1 MIRGRLATYLGRLS
15 AIDLRTLALFRMW
28 LAGVVIA
35 DLVIRA
41 PDLHAFYAEDGILS
55 RADRLRHYGGMY
67 PYSVFDLAG
76 GVTGVAVIFGIIALA
91 ALAMFVGYRTRLMT
105 IICIIGVHGHTARN
119 PLVYNG
125 GDQLLLVL
133 LVWSVF
139 LPLAARWSV
148 DAVRDPQVPEAREVS
163 SVASFALLFQAAC
176 VFVLSGITKLGD
188 ATWRAG
194 EGVYY
199 ALTAEFYT
207 TDLAHFLRQADG
219 LLEPLSY
226 GVLAF
231 EAVGAVLVLVP
242 WRQPWLRAAYGA
254 GIMFMNLSFWLCLNV
269 GIFSWAAMAA
279 GLVFMPGEVWDAI
292 DRRLGLSRRMAGAR
306 ARLTGAARRMPRGER
321 VRLELGR
328 WHRPVLGVLLLVML
342 YGNAH
347 PSIRNQFPDRL
358 AHLARQPGL
367 YQRSWPMFAP
377 IARDHGWFVIPGRL
391 ADRTQVDL
399 WEPGGP
405 VSYTRPAL
413 ISDDFPSYRW
423 RKLMFILKDKGP
435 QFRPVVA
442 RYLCRTWNR
451 TQPPDRRL
459 VQLELVYMREESL
472 ADWEIDGPKRVS
484 LLYHRCTDPEGRAI
498 PMKVREVEGD

>member
-1 MIRGRLATYLGRLS
+1 MSRGRLATYVARLS

-28 LAGVVIA
+28 LAVVVIA
-35 DLVIRA
+35 DLIIRS

-55 RADRLRHYGGMY
+55 RADRLRFYGQMF

-91 ALAMFVGYRTRLMT
+91 ALAMLVGYRTRLAT
-105 IICIIGVHGHTARN
+105 VICLIGVHGHTGRN

-133 LVWSVF
+133 LVWSLF

-148 DAVRDPQVPEAREVS
+148 DAVRDDRAPGTRSIAT
-163 SVASFALLFQAAC
+163 VASFAILFQAAC

-207 TDLAHFLRQADG
+207 TELAHLIRQADA
-219 LLEPLSY
+219 LLQPLSY

-231 EAVGAVLVLVP
+231 EVAGAALVLVP

-279 GLVFMPGEVWDAI
+279 GLLFIPGEVWDAI
-292 DRRLGLSRRMAGAR
+292 DRRLRLAQRLAGLRAR
-306 ARLTGAARRMPRGER
+306 ATAAARRMPRGER
-321 VRLELGR
+321 IRLELGR
-328 WHRPVLGVLLLVML
+328 WHRPVIGVLLLVML
-342 YGNAH
+342 YGNAY
-347 PSIRNQFPDRL
+347 PSIRKVFPDWL

-391 ADRTQVDL
+391 VDRTQVDL

-423 RKLMFILKDKGP
+423 RKLLFILKKKGP
-435 QFRPVVA
+435 QFRPIFA

-451 TQPPDRRL
+451 MHPPDKQL
-459 VQLELVYMREESL
+459 VHLELVYMREESL
-472 ADWEIDGPKRVS
+472 PDWAVDGPNRVS
-484 LLYHRCTDPEGRAI
+484 LLFHRCEDSDGRAI
-498 PMKVREVEGD
+498 PMKVMDVEGD

>member
-1 MIRGRLATYLGRLS
+1 MTRDRVAAYLRRLS

-28 LAGVVIA
+28 LAGVILA
-35 DLVIRA
+35 DLIIRA

-55 RADRLRHYGGMY
+55 RADRLRHYGQMY
-67 PYSVFDLAG
+67 PYSIFDLAG
-76 GVTGVAVIFGIIALA
+76 GTTGVAVIFALIALS
-91 ALAMFVGYRTRLMT
+91 ALAMAVGYRTRLAT
-105 IICIIGVHGHTARN
+105 VICLIGVHGHTARN

-133 LVWSVF
+133 LMWSVF

-148 DAVRDPQVPEAREVS
+148 DATRDPRTPPPAQVAGF
-163 SVASFALLFQAAC
+163 ASFAILLQAAG

-207 TDLAHFLRQADG
+207 TELAHWLRQADWM
-219 LLEPLSY
+219 LEPLTY

-231 EAVGAVLVLVP
+231 EAAGALLVLVP

-254 GIMFMNLSFWLCLNV
+254 GIIAMNLSFWLCLNV
-269 GIFSWAAMAA
+269 GIFSFAAMAA
-279 GLVFMPGEVWDAI
+279 GLLFIPGEVWDAI
-292 DRRLGLSRRMAGAR
+292 DHRLALGRRSAGLRD
-306 ARLTGAARRMPRGER
+306 RLAAAARRLPRGER
-321 VRLELGR
+321 LRLELGR
-328 WHRPVLGVLLLVML
+328 WHLPVLAVLLLIMM
-342 YGNAH
+342 YGNAY
-347 PSIRNQFPDRL
+347 PSIRKQFPDWL

-377 IARDHGWFVIPGRL
+377 ISRDHGWFVIPGRL
-391 ADRTQVDL
+391 ADGTQVDL

-405 VSYTRPAL
+405 PVYTRPAL

-423 RKLMFILKDKGP
+423 RKLMYILKKKGP
-435 QFRPVVA
+435 QFRPVLA
-442 RYLCRTWNR
+442 RYLCRSWNR
-451 TQPPDRRL
+451 EHPPEQAL
-459 VQLELVYMREESL
+459 ESLELVYMREDSL
-472 ADWEIDGPKRVS
+472 PDFAFDGPNRVS
-484 LLYHRCTDPEGRAI
+484 LLFYRCADAARIEAVRAT
-498 PMKVREVEGD
+498 EVDGP